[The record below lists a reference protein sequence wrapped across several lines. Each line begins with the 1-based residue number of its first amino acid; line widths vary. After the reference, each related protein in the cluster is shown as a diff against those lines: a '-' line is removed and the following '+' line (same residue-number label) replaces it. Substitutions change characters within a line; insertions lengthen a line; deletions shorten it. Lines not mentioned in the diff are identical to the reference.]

1 MKFFLATAV
10 AATAALSGVAASEA
24 AGENWV
30 VIAAGS
36 KTYGNYRH
44 QADACHAYQVAKK
57 GGVPESNIILMM
69 EDDVANDQ
77 ENPFPGKMFNK
88 PTEEGTPGYDVYDGC
103 NIDYRGSVVTAKLF
117 LDVLQGKSTTGGKVL
132 KSGPNDK
139 VFINFVDHGGAF
151 VCALVVACL
160 DRQPVLIDFVAA
172 TR

>member
-1 MKFFLATAV
+1 
-10 AATAALSGVAASEA
+10 
-24 AGENWV
+24 
-30 VIAAGS
+30 
-36 KTYGNYRH
+36 
-44 QADACHAYQVAKK
+44 
-57 GGVPESNIILMM
+57 MM